1 MSIRKKDNQRLFIP
15 DIFRENPSRGFHDRI
30 GQEISVK
37 KAFVR
42 TERSRMR

>member
-1 MSIRKKDNQRLFIP
+1 MRRKDSHRLFIP
-15 DIFRENPSRGFHDRI
+15 DIFRENPSTGFHDRI

-42 TERSRMR
+42 TDRRRMR